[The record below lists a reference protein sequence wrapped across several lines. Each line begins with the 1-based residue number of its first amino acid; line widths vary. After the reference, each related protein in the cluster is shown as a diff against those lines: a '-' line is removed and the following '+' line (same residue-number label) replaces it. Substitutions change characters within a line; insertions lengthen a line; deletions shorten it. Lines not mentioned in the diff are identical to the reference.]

1 MGSNVGLKVID
12 REIYKKV
19 IKLGAKPI
27 ANKRAKAFI
36 NNIKFRDDIY
46 LLVAFGKMGADFF
59 SKI

>member
-36 NNIKFRDDIY
+36 NNIKSKDEIY
-46 LLVAFGKMGADFF
+46 L
-59 SKI
+59 